1 MTDNFLAPGR
11 LWLLVGV
18 AAIVAVYVA
27 MQFRKSKYAVR
38 ISSLPMLEKVA
49 PNRPGWR
56 RHVVAGVYAVGLA
69 GLVLAYA
76 QPVATEQVPRE
87 RSTIVVAI
95 DTSLS
100 MMATDVSPTRLEAA
114 QDAAVEFVEGLPEKL
129 NVALIGFAGT
139 AQLLVPPTQDRERVV
154 SAIENLELEEA
165 TAIGDAIKLSVDVID
180 DQAQRTEEGLPDAT
194 VVLISDGET
203 TVGLPTA
210 DAIPIAQESGIAI
223 NTIAYGTPDGVITVD
238 EDGDGVGQTANVPVN
253 TTELAMV
260 ADETGGVARTAG
272 SASDLE
278 QVYADFGSTIGF
290 DEEPTDIAY
299 RFAGIALAVLAIGA
313 GLSLWWLQRLP

>member
-1 MTDNFLAPGR
+1 MTENFLAPGR
-11 LWLLVGV
+11 LWFLVV
-18 AAIVAVYVA
+18 ILALVAVYVA
-27 MQFRKSKYAVR
+27 LQFRRNKFAIR
-38 ISSLPMLEKVA
+38 ISSAAMLAKVA
-49 PNRPGWR
+49 PNRAGWR
-56 RHVVAGVYAVGLA
+56 RHVVAGMYLVGLA
-69 GLVLAYA
+69 GLVVAYA

-100 MMATDVSPTRLEAA
+100 MMATDVAPSRLEAA
-114 QDAAVEFVEGLPEKL
+114 QTAATDFVEGLPEQL
-129 NVALIGFAGT
+129 NVALISFAGT
-139 AQLLVPPTQDRERVV
+139 AQLLVPPTQDREAVV
-154 SAIENLELEEA
+154 RAIANLELKEA
-165 TAIGDAIKLSVDVID
+165 TAIGDAVKLAVEVIN

-203 TVGLPTA
+203 TVGLPSSE
-210 DAIPIAQESGIAI
+210 AIPLAQESGVAI

-238 EDGDGVGQTANVPVN
+238 EDGDGIGQTAPVPVN
-253 TTELAMV
+253 TTELATI
-260 ADETGGVARTAG
+260 AEETGGVARTAD
-272 SASDLE
+272 SAGDLE

-299 RFAGIALAVLAIGA
+299 KFAGGALAILAIGA

>member
-1 MTDNFLAPGR
+1 MTEHFLSPGR
-11 LWLLVGV
+11 LWLLLVILALAG
-18 AAIVAVYVA
+18 AYTGL
-27 MQFRKSKYAVR
+27 QFRRTKYAIR
-38 ISSLPMLEKVA
+38 ISSAAMLDKVA
-49 PNRPGWR
+49 PNRAGWR
-56 RHVVAGVYAVGLA
+56 RHVVAGVYLVGLA
-69 GLVLAYA
+69 GLVVAYA
-76 QPVATEQVPRE
+76 QPIATEKVPRE

-100 MMATDVSPTRLEAA
+100 MMATDVTPSRLEAA
-114 QDAAVEFVEGLPEKL
+114 QEAATEFVSGLPEQL

-139 AQLLVPPTQDRERVV
+139 AQLLVPPTQDREAVV
-154 SAIENLELEEA
+154 QAIDKLDLEEA
-165 TAIGDAIKLSVDVID
+165 TAIGDAVKLSVEVIE

-203 TVGLPTA
+203 TVGLPSA
-210 DAIPIAQESGIAI
+210 EAIPLAQEAGVAI

-238 EDGDGVGQTANVPVN
+238 EDGDGVGQTAPVPVN
-253 TTELAMV
+253 TTELATL
-260 ADETGGVARTAG
+260 AEETGGVARTAG
-272 SASDLE
+272 SAGDLE

-299 RFAGIALAVLAIGA
+299 RFAGIALAVLAVGA